1 MGPGAARR
9 AGSAEPA
16 AEHCR
21 NVSEGLWSSLLKR
34 ANACSGKTQP
44 WGHGLGPNLSS
55 ALSRRASELSVY
67 LSVSVRLSAGV
78 SPVPHRPLATDQ
90 LSPLLWGGGDEGGG
104 GVPLRGELRLA
115 KARYSPLAERM
126 MGYRRGAGVTQLRG
140 SQQEE
145 RVFAQTFERNQ
156 RRRSSLAAQ
165 DSSALR
171 SDA

>member
-104 GVPLRGELRLA
+104 VSRSAGSCASQRL
-115 KARYSPLAERM
+115 
-126 MGYRRGAGVTQLRG
+126 VT
-140 SQQEE
+140 
-145 RVFAQTFERNQ
+145 
-156 RRRSSLAAQ
+156 
-165 DSSALR
+165 AL
-171 SDA
+171 